1 MLGITKRIS
10 KKLKWGIAGGG
21 KFTETAV
28 LPTFNLI
35 PKSKVQAIFSNDE
48 KRAKALAEKFI
59 IPKPFSNYDEFLQ
72 ADIDAVYIVSANA
85 HHYEQVIKAAKAK
98 KHILC
103 EKPMAVTAAQAEEMV
118 RVCKE
123 NGVQLAVDFVYRF
136 HPLVEKTKAIIDA
149 SLLGKILYINAE
161 FNINLLPMDNFRYNR
176 VAAGGGA
183 VRDLGTHVFDL
194 LRFLNGEIVDVSGV
208 NESLFYKS
216 EVEDFAAGIIKFE
229 RGGYG
234 HFQVAYCAPK
244 SFNRLEVIG
253 TKGAVSLEGLISA
266 RYGSSKLSILLEGEG
281 KKVFRKRANKL
292 YRLLKS
298 VTKSF
303 LKNETPLV
311 TGEDGLINMGLME
324 KFENRCS
331 NANS

>member
-10 KKLKWGIAGGG
+10 KKLKWGIAGCG
-21 KFTETAV
+21 KFTETAI

-35 PKSKVQAIFSNDE
+35 PRSKVNAIFSGDA
-48 KRAKALAEKFI
+48 KRAKSLAEKFL
-59 IPKPFSNYDEFLQ
+59 IPKSFGNFDEFLQ
-72 ADIDAVYIVSANA
+72 SEIDVVYIASANA
-85 HHYEQVIKAAKAK
+85 NHYEQVIKAAKAK

-103 EKPMAVTAAQAEEMV
+103 EKPMSVTSAQAEEMV

-123 NGVQLAVDFVYRF
+123 NGVLFAVDFVYRF

-161 FNINLLPMDNFRYNR
+161 FNINLIPRDNFRYNKS
-176 VAAGGGA
+176 AAGGGA
-183 VRDLGTHVFDL
+183 IRDLGTHLLDL
-194 LRFLNGEIVDVSGV
+194 MRYLHGEIVEISGV
-208 NESLFYKS
+208 NESLSYKS
-216 EVEDFAAGIIKFE
+216 EVEDFASGIVKFE

-234 HFQVAYCAPK
+234 HFQVAYCMPK
-244 SFNRLEVIG
+244 SFNRIEIIG
-253 TKGAVSLEGLISA
+253 TKGAVSIDGLISA

-303 LKNETPLV
+303 IKNETPLV
-311 TGEDGLINMGLME
+311 TGEDGLANMRLME

-331 NANS
+331 NGKI

>member
-10 KKLKWGIAGGG
+10 RKLKWGIAGCG
-21 KFTETAV
+21 KFTETAI

-35 PKSKVQAIFSNDE
+35 PKSKINAIFSNDA
-48 KRAKALAEKFI
+48 KRAKALAEKFL
-59 IPKPFSNYDEFLQ
+59 IPKSFNNFDEFLQ
-72 ADIDAVYIVSANA
+72 SDIDVVYIASANA
-85 HHYEQVIKAAKAK
+85 NHYEQVIKAAKAK

-103 EKPMAVTAAQAEEMV
+103 EKPMSVTTAQAEEMV

-123 NGVQLAVDFVYRF
+123 NGVQFAVDFVYRF
-136 HPLVEKTKAIIDA
+136 HPLVEKTKAIIDS

-161 FNINLLPMDNFRYNR
+161 FNINLIPRDNFRYNKE
-176 VAAGGGA
+176 AAGGGA
-183 VRDLGTHVFDL
+183 IRDLGTHLFDL
-194 LRFLNGEIVDVSGV
+194 MRYLCGEVEVIIGV
-208 NESLFYKS
+208 NKSLEYKS
-216 EVEDFAAGIIKFE
+216 EVEDFASGIVKFA

-244 SFNRLEVIG
+244 SFNRIEIIG
-253 TKGAVSLEGLISA
+253 SKGAVSLDGLISA

-303 LKNETPLV
+303 LKNETPFV
-311 TGEDGLINMGLME
+311 TGEDGLINMRLME
-324 KFENRCS
+324 EFENRCS
-331 NANS
+331 SAKS

>member
-10 KKLKWGIAGGG
+10 KKLKWGIAGCG
-21 KFTETAV
+21 KFTETAI

-35 PKSKVQAIFSNDE
+35 PRSKINAIFSNDA
-48 KRAKALAEKFI
+48 KRAKALAEKFL
-59 IPKPFSNYDEFLQ
+59 IPKSFNNFDEFLQ
-72 ADIDAVYIVSANA
+72 SEIDVVYIASANA
-85 HHYEQVIKAAKAK
+85 NHYEQVIKAAKAK

-103 EKPMAVTAAQAEEMV
+103 EKPMSVTSAQAEEMV
-118 RVCKE
+118 QVCKE
-123 NGVQLAVDFVYRF
+123 NGVLFAVDFVYRF

-161 FNINLLPMDNFRYNR
+161 FNINLIPRDNFRYNKS
-176 VAAGGGA
+176 AAGGGA
-183 VRDLGTHVFDL
+183 VRDLGTHLLDL
-194 LRFLNGEIVDVSGV
+194 MRYLCGEIVVVSGV
-208 NESLFYKS
+208 NQSLSYKS
-216 EVEDFAAGIIKFE
+216 EVEDFASGILKFE

-244 SFNRLEVIG
+244 SFNRIEIIG
-253 TKGAVSLEGLISA
+253 TKGAVSIDGLISA

-292 YRLLKS
+292 YRSLKS

-303 LKNETPLV
+303 LKNETPFV
-311 TGEDGLINMGLME
+311 TGEDGLVNLRLME
-324 KFENRCS
+324 EFENRCS
-331 NANS
+331 SAKS

>member
-10 KKLKWGIAGGG
+10 KKLKWGIAGCG
-21 KFTETAV
+21 KFTETAI
-28 LPTFNLI
+28 LPTFNLLPRSKVNAIFSRDAKRAKTLSEKFLI
-35 PKSKVQAIFSNDE
+35 PKSFNN
-48 KRAKALAEKFI
+48 F
-59 IPKPFSNYDEFLQ
+59 DEFLQ
-72 ADIDAVYIVSANA
+72 SDIDVVYIASANA
-85 HHYEQVIKAAKAK
+85 NHYEQVLQAAKAK

-103 EKPMAVTAAQAEEMV
+103 EKPVSITSTQAEEMV

-123 NGVQLAVDFVYRF
+123 NGVQFAVDFVYRF
-136 HPLVEKTKAIIDA
+136 HPLVEKTKAIIEA

-161 FNINLLPMDNFRYNR
+161 FNVNLIPRDNFRYNKA
-176 VAAGGGA
+176 AAGGGA
-183 VRDLGTHVFDL
+183 VRDLGTHLLDL
-194 LRFLNGEIVDVSGV
+194 MRFLCGEIVEVNGV
-208 NESLFYKS
+208 NESLIYKS
-216 EVEDFAAGIIKFE
+216 EVEDFASGIVKFE
-229 RGGYG
+229 KGGYG

-244 SFNRLEVIG
+244 SFNRLEIIG
-253 TKGAVSLEGLISA
+253 TKGAVSLDGLINA

-303 LKNETPLV
+303 IKNERPLV
-311 TGEDGLINMGLME
+311 TGEDGLANMKLME

-331 NANS
+331 STKS

>member
-10 KKLKWGIAGGG
+10 KKLKWGIAGCG
-21 KFTETAV
+21 KFTETAI

-35 PKSKVQAIFSNDE
+35 PRAKINAIFSNDA
-48 KRAKALAEKFI
+48 KRAKTLAEKFLI
-59 IPKPFSNYDEFLQ
+59 QKSFNNFDEFLQ
-72 ADIDAVYIVSANA
+72 SDIDVVYIASANA
-85 HHYEQVIKAAKAK
+85 NHYEQVLKAAKAK

-103 EKPMAVTAAQAEEMV
+103 EKPMSVTTAQAEEMV

-123 NGVQLAVDFVYRF
+123 NGVQFAVDFVYRF
-136 HPLVEKTKAIIDA
+136 HPLVEKTKAIIEA
-149 SLLGKILYINAE
+149 LLLGKILYINAE
-161 FNINLLPMDNFRYNR
+161 FNINLIPRDNFRYNKN
-176 VAAGGGA
+176 AAGGGA
-183 VRDLGTHVFDL
+183 IRDLGTHLLDL
-194 LRFLNGEIVDVSGV
+194 MRYLCGEIVEVSGV
-208 NESLFYKS
+208 NESLAYKS
-216 EVEDFAAGIIKFE
+216 EVEDFAAGIVKFK

-244 SFNRLEVIG
+244 SFNRIEIIG
-253 TKGAVSLEGLISA
+253 TKGAVSIDGLINA

-303 LKNETPLV
+303 IKNETPLV
-311 TGEDGLINMGLME
+311 TGEDGFANMRLME
-324 KFENRCS
+324 EFENRCS
-331 NANS
+331 SAKS